1 MKKKVDTSQG
11 LNTSAESQTTTAQN
25 QKTKAGQA
33 ISSIWTGIKNIFTG
47 KTASPVTATG
57 TTLEVKDNQGNVV
70 ASKNTNTNW
79 GGILAGVGL
88 LFTSV
93 FPNAI
98 DTGTTNTQ
106 PDPSVQQK
114 QLERTGQNVVIVF
127 VLGGVAL
134 IGGLIYAFR
143 KKDD

>member
-1 MKKKVDTSQG
+1 
-11 LNTSAESQTTTAQN
+11 L
-25 QKTKAGQA
+25 
-33 ISSIWTGIKNIFTG
+33 
-47 KTASPVTATG
+47 
-57 TTLEVKDNQGNVV
+57 
-70 ASKNTNTNW
+70 

-114 QLERTGQNVVIVF
+114 QLERTGQNVVIVI
-127 VLGGVAL
+127 VIGAVAL

>member
-1 MKKKVDTSQG
+1 
-11 LNTSAESQTTTAQN
+11 L
-25 QKTKAGQA
+25 
-33 ISSIWTGIKNIFTG
+33 
-47 KTASPVTATG
+47 
-57 TTLEVKDNQGNVV
+57 
-70 ASKNTNTNW
+70 

-114 QLERTGQNVVIVF
+114 QLERTGQNVVIV
-127 VLGGVAL
+127 VIGAVAL